1 MEQRLLQHQQ
11 QHQQQQY
18 ELLVTRRLYPRL
30 FQHHSKL
37 SGCATDALLSIFNPP
52 LQHPTETSCDKMTI
66 PAVIELQRDLSSMPA
81 WQPDTKNITQQPD
94 SMTTSLPTS
103 ADSSQR
109 TSTKRSAGGELVRS
123 KSRRLPHNL
132 IERRYRDNLNHQI
145 DILRDEL
152 PTFKAVVACN
162 AADIEDTIASPL
174 AGKWPSKAVVI
185 AAAIQYIGLLEQQR
199 GQAMSRNTLLCG
211 QVAGLQKL

>member
-1 MEQRLLQHQQ
+1 MP
-11 QHQQQQY
+11 
-18 ELLVTRRLYPRL
+18 TPC
-30 FQHHSKL
+30 FPI
-37 SGCATDALLSIFNPP
+37 SIPP
-52 LQHPTETSCDKMTI
+52 LQHPTETSYDKIST
-66 PAVIELQRDLSSMPA
+66 PAVIEFQQDLSSMPA
-81 WQPDTKNITQQPD
+81 WQPDIKNIAQQP
-94 SMTTSLPTS
+94 SSVTTSLPTC
-103 ADSSQR
+103 ADSLQR
-109 TSTKRSAGGELVRS
+109 TSTKRSAGGELVRP

-152 PTFKAVVACN
+152 PTFKAVVTCN
-162 AADIEDTIASPL
+162 AADVEDTTVSPL

-211 QVAGLQKL
+211 QVAGLQRLVRCDDCAIVKYMEGLQPQMLAGQ